1 MWTGY
6 AGTDTMSTTVYLNGA
21 YLPKDQAHLSPDDRG
36 FLFAD
41 GIYEVVR
48 SYGGKLFGLESH
60 LNRMANGLQALRIA
74 GVDVAG
80 LATVCRDLLGRN
92 ELAGSDALIYV
103 QITRGAAPR
112 THAFPDPPTS
122 PTVYATTMR
131 FQPKA
136 DPAIGVKVI
145 TAPDQRWTRCD
156 IKSVAL
162 LPNCLAAQTAREAG
176 VSEALLV
183 RDGVV
188 LEGTHTSFFA
198 VIGDVVRTAPLTN
211 YILPSITRQAAL
223 DLCARHDLPTS
234 TTPVFV
240 HELATADE
248 LFLAG
253 TTMEIMP
260 IVEVDGRPV
269 GSGIPGPVAARLLA
283 LFKDL
288 TR

>member
-1 MWTGY
+1 
-6 AGTDTMSTTVYLNGA
+6 MSDTVYLNGA
-21 YLPKDQAHLSPDDRG
+21 YLPKEDARLSPDDRG

-48 SYGGKLFGLESH
+48 SYGGNLFGLEPH
-60 LNRMANGLQALRIA
+60 LNRMANGLAALRIS
-74 GVDVAG
+74 GVDVAE
-80 LATVCRDLLGRN
+80 LATVCRELLQRN
-92 ELAGSDALIYV
+92 QFGQDDALVYL

-122 PTVYATTMR
+122 PTVYATTMP
-131 FQPKA
+131 FHAKGDPKV
-136 DPAIGVKVI
+136 GVKVI

-162 LPNCLAAQTAREAG
+162 LPNCLAAQAAREAG

-198 VIGDVVRTAPLTN
+198 VIDGVVRTAPLSN

-223 DLCARHDLPTS
+223 DLCDRHGIRAQPA
-234 TTPVFV
+234 PVFL
-240 HELATADE
+240 HDLATADE

-269 GSGIPGPVAARLLA
+269 GSGTPGPVAARLLT
-283 LFKDL
+283 LFRGL
-288 TR
+288 TG

>member
-1 MWTGY
+1 
-6 AGTDTMSTTVYLNGA
+6 MSTTVYLSGA
-21 YLPKDQAHLSPDDRG
+21 YLPKDKAHLSPDDRG

-48 SYGGKLFGLESH
+48 SYGGTLFGLEPH
-60 LNRMANGLQALRIA
+60 LNRMANGLAALRIT
-74 GVDVAG
+74 GVDVAE
-80 LATVCRDLLGRN
+80 LATVCRELLERN
-92 ELAGSDALIYV
+92 ELERADALVYL

-112 THAFPDPPTS
+112 THFFPDPPTS

-131 FQPKA
+131 FQPKG
-136 DPAIGVKVI
+136 DPALGVKVI

-176 VSEALLV
+176 ASEALLV

-198 VIGDVVRTAPLTN
+198 VIDGVVRTAPLSN

-223 DLCARHDLPTS
+223 DLCVRHGIPALPAPVFLHDL
-234 TTPVFV
+234 
-240 HELATADE
+240 AAADE

-260 IVEVDGRPV
+260 IVEVDGHPV
-269 GSGIPGPVAARLLA
+269 GSGAPGPVAGRLLA
-283 LFKDL
+283 LFGEL
-288 TR
+288 TG